1 MKIRLRFLLSCAL
14 GVGLLGATL
23 LFPGCKLPTPPASTT
38 KMATVSLEPLYLSGN
53 GKFCSSIHEGVKP
66 IKVTITVD
74 LVNSNGSIQSNFK
87 TYRYN
92 VTNEDNDKKNTEF
105 SNVQIPTSGTFAIT
119 VTAEATV
126 CYKCC
131 FSNSGCGANG
141 GYPFY
146 RGISTT
152 YNSSS
157 SPSFFRIAPRYAN
170 CF

>member
-1 MKIRLRFLLSCAL
+1 MKIKLLSL
-14 GVGLLGATL
+14 QTFIMGVGLLGVIL
-23 LFPGCKLPTPPASTT
+23 LLPSCKLPTPPAQTT
-38 KMATVSLEPLYLSGN
+38 KKATVSLEPLYLSGN
-53 GKFCSSIHEGVKP
+53 GRFCASIHEGVKP

-74 LVNSNGSIQSNFK
+74 LVNSSGSIQSNFK

-92 VTNEDNDKKNTEF
+92 VTNQDNDKRNTEF
-105 SNVQIPTSGTFAIT
+105 PNIDIPTSGTFAIT

-131 FSNSGCGANG
+131 FSNSGCGVNG

-146 RGISTT
+146 RGISTI

-157 SPSFFRIAPRYAN
+157 SPSFVRIAPRYAN